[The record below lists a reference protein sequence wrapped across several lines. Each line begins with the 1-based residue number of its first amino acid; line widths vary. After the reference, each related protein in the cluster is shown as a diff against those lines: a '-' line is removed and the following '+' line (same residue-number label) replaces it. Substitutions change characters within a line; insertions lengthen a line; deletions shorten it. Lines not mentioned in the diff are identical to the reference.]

1 MKIVFPILLLL
12 SGSII
17 HSASGQSES
26 STIFTFNPK
35 LGVYNFLD
43 KEDGGFL
50 VGAELNVS
58 KKNLIYSIDYFRF
71 KELIIYSP
79 YPEEYYNQ
87 LGLMMGKYHS
97 FKDLRFQY
105 QGGVASLW
113 GLRRTDI
120 KTQGSGIYPWSY
132 DYYNTE
138 DFFTIGLAAKL
149 GFKWVIA
156 PRINI
161 GIDFQANL
169 NSIHPLGFGMISI
182 VVGRMPNIN
191 K

>member
-1 MKIVFPILLLL
+1 
-12 SGSII
+12 
-17 HSASGQSES
+17 
-26 STIFTFNPK
+26 
-35 LGVYNFLD
+35 
-43 KEDGGFL
+43 
-50 VGAELNVS
+50 
-58 KKNLIYSIDYFRF
+58 
-71 KELIIYSP
+71 
-79 YPEEYYNQ
+79 
-87 LGLMMGKYHS
+87 MMGKYHS